1 MGRAFEDRWGA
12 PVRAGSADAVALL
25 DQAVEDLAALAG
37 DPVADAEAAVAAD
50 DSLVLGHIYRAYLAL
65 YGTTPEGVA
74 TAAEIVKKLDA
85 AVLGEREAH
94 HLRAARS
101 WADGDWEAT
110 ARSLE
115 RALLCHPRDLL
126 ALKVAQDLYFFLGNR
141 LELRDVA
148 ARVLPAWPR
157 SRPGWGYV
165 QGMYAFGLE
174 ENAAYRQAES
184 RARAALDHNPRD
196 VWSVHALA
204 HVFEMEGSQRDGVEF
219 LTKSAGDWSGSFFAI
234 HNWWHRTLYHLELG
248 EIDEALALYDSP
260 IRAGRSTE
268 WLDVVDAAAL
278 LWRLSLFGVDV
289 TDRAAQ
295 LAADI
300 DDLVGDPVYIFNDWH
315 AVMAFGLAGD
325 QARVERVILANR
337 HLTAPTN
344 RMAAERAGLDLLE
357 AFGAFA
363 AGRPDRAIDLL
374 IDIRPRANAVG
385 GSHAQRDVIDL
396 TLIAAAARAGD
407 DSLTRALVTERVAR
421 KPSAETSARQL
432 VILEAGRF
440 RADLMFRLRVIPIFL
455 PPLRARPG
463 DVRLLCGRLIAELND
478 RGRRRVEH
486 IAPSAMAILEGY
498 PFPGNVR
505 ELKNMLEYAFAIGE
519 GPVLGPA
526 NLPPELSDPQASIDD
541 DAPAVPDPPAPHPP
555 AREGISPR
563 GAAVCARAR
572 AHRGQPRPCGAESS
586 ACPG

>member
-1 MGRAFEDRWGA
+1 MGKAFTDRWGV
-12 PVRAGSADAVALL
+12 PVRADSADAVALL

-65 YGTTPEGVA
+65 YATTPEGVA
-74 TAAEIVKKLDA
+74 RAAEIVKTLDA

-110 ARSLE
+110 ARSLQ
-115 RALLCHPRDLL
+115 RALLRHPRDLL

-157 SRPGWGYV
+157 RRPGWGYV

-174 ENAAYRQAES
+174 ENAVYRQAES

-204 HVFEMEGSQRDGVEF
+204 HVFEMEGRQRDGVGF
-219 LTKSAGDWSGSFFAI
+219 LSRTADDWSGSFFAI

-260 IRAGRSTE
+260 IRARPSTE

-278 LWRLSLFGVDV
+278 LWRLSLFGADV

-325 QARVERVILANR
+325 FSRVERVVLANR

-374 IDIRPRANAVG
+374 IDIRPRANVVG

-407 DSLTRALVTERVAR
+407 DGLARALVTERVAR

-432 VILEAGRF
+432 V
-440 RADLMFRLRVIPIFL
+440 
-455 PPLRARPG
+455 
-463 DVRLLCGRLIAELND
+463 AENGGSL
-478 RGRRRVEH
+478 
-486 IAPSAMAILEGY
+486 
-498 PFPGNVR
+498 
-505 ELKNMLEYAFAIGE
+505 
-519 GPVLGPA
+519 
-526 NLPPELSDPQASIDD
+526 
-541 DAPAVPDPPAPHPP
+541 DAV
-555 AREGISPR
+555 GW
-563 GAAVCARAR
+563 
-572 AHRGQPRPCGAESS
+572 
-586 ACPG
+586 

>member
-1 MGRAFEDRWGA
+1 MSKAFADRWGV

-37 DPVADAEAAVAAD
+37 DPVADAEAAVGTD
-50 DSLVLGHIYRAYLAL
+50 GSLVLGHIYRAYLAL

-74 TAAEIVKKLDA
+74 TAAEIVKKLDTA
-85 AVLGEREAH
+85 ALGEREAH

-126 ALKVAQDLYFFLGNR
+126 ALKVAQDVYFFLGNR

-157 SRPGWGYV
+157 SRAGWGYV

-174 ENAAYRQAES
+174 ENAAYQQAES

-204 HVFEMEGSQRDGVEF
+204 HVFEMEGSQRDGIDF
-219 LTKSAGDWSGSFFAI
+219 LSKSAGDWSGSFFAI

-260 IRAGRSTE
+260 IRARRSTE

-315 AVMAFGLAGD
+315 ALMAFGLAGD
-325 QARVERVILANR
+325 RARVERVILANR

-407 DSLTRALVTERVAR
+407 DSLARALVTERVAR
-421 KPSAETSARQL
+421 KPSAETSAHQL
-432 VILEAGRF
+432 V
-440 RADLMFRLRVIPIFL
+440 
-455 PPLRARPG
+455 
-463 DVRLLCGRLIAELND
+463 AEN
-478 RGRRRVEH
+478 G
-486 IAPSAMAILEGY
+486 
-498 PFPGNVR
+498 
-505 ELKNMLEYAFAIGE
+505 
-519 GPVLGPA
+519 
-526 NLPPELSDPQASIDD
+526 ASL
-541 DAPAVPDPPAPHPP
+541 DAV
-555 AREGISPR
+555 SW
-563 GAAVCARAR
+563 
-572 AHRGQPRPCGAESS
+572 
-586 ACPG
+586 